1 LNAPNATTTRN
12 DMEKEIHP
20 LATKP
25 SDCLL
30 IRSIFD
36 TCPETNEP
44 QAVHAFR
51 MIDGVLIFET
61 RGKTRAWRHRITTEE
76 IDLPNRELS
85 EPKSVDKHPNQ

>member
-1 LNAPNATTTRN
+1 
-12 DMEKEIHP
+12 MEKEIHP

-25 SDCLL
+25 SECLL

-36 TCPETNEP
+36 TCPETNEA
-44 QAVHAFR
+44 QAIHAFR

-76 IDLPNRELS
+76 IDLPNSLLTQPEV
-85 EPKSVDKHPNQ
+85 E

>member
-1 LNAPNATTTRN
+1 
-12 DMEKEIHP
+12 MSKEIHP

-44 QAVHAFR
+44 QAIHAFR

-76 IDLPNRELS
+76 IDLPNVQAMAS
-85 EPKSVDKHPNQ
+85 ADTKTPPNETTL